1 MRVVHKA
8 ETFNGGDRF
17 RLWPVG
23 DLHCGAPDFDE
34 AALRRHVK
42 QIKEDPFAR
51 WIGMGDYGDLIDPR
65 RDKRADGLP
74 IPERYRDAMF
84 KEGGIPSETVAH
96 VCELLEPI
104 AGQCIGFL
112 EGNHETK
119 IRGLMDR
126 SIASEIA
133 AELNISRWLLG
144 YGGFVRW
151 TFKRT
156 SSGAGGA
163 TTQVIIHAHH
173 GYQAGRR
180 PGAKL
185 NEIQLEKS
193 RYPSAD
199 ILLRGHAHER
209 VGHVFDAL
217 DVGQHHVREA
227 VWAYVLSGT
236 YKLGRVDTTINDPVH
251 SSWEER
257 KGFHPKGSSRLGSP
271 VITVAPSIRN
281 GRNPSEAPFDLE
293 VTL

>member
-8 ETFNGGDRF
+8 ETFASGDRF
-17 RLWPVG
+17 ELWPVG

-42 QIKEDPFAR
+42 AIKANPNAR
-51 WIGMGDYGDLIDPR
+51 WVGMGDYGDLIDPR
-65 RDKRADGLP
+65 RDRRSDGLP

-84 KEGGIPSETVAH
+84 KEGGVPSETVAH
-96 VCELLEPI
+96 ACELLEPI
-104 AGQCIGFL
+104 AAQCIGFA
-112 EGNHETK
+112 EGNHETAV
-119 IRGLMDR
+119 RRHMDR

-133 AELNISRWLLG
+133 AQLNISRWLLG
-144 YGGFVRW
+144 YSGFIRW
-151 TFKRT
+151 TFKRASSG
-156 SSGAGGA
+156 SSGA
-163 TTQVIIHAHH
+163 TTRVLIHVHH

-180 PGAKL
+180 PGAKI

-193 RYPSAD
+193 RYPTAD

-217 DVGQHHVREA
+217 DVGTHHVRETH
-227 VWAYVLSGT
+227 WAYVLSGT
-236 YKLGRVDTTINDPVH
+236 YKLGRVDTKVNDPVH
-251 SSWEER
+251 SSWEET

-271 VITVAPSIRN
+271 VITVTPSLRN
-281 GRNPSEAPFDLE
+281 GDRPSEAPFNLE

>member
-1 MRVVHKA
+1 VRVVHKA
-8 ETFNGGDRF
+8 ETFDGGDRF

-42 QIKEDPFAR
+42 EIAADPFAR

-65 RDKRADGLP
+65 RDRRADGLP

-84 KEGGIPSETVAH
+84 AEGGIPSETVAH
-96 VCELLEPI
+96 VCELLDPI
-104 AGQCIGFL
+104 KEKCIGFL
-112 EGNHETK
+112 EGNHETAV
-119 IRGLMDR
+119 RRHTDR

-133 AELNISRWLLG
+133 AELEISKWLLG
-144 YGGFVRW
+144 YSGFVRW
-151 TFKRT
+151 TFKRR

-163 TTQVIIHAHH
+163 TTQVIIQAHH

-217 DVGQHHVREA
+217 EVGQHHVRETH
-227 VWAYVLSGT
+227 WAYVLSGT
-236 YKLGRVDTTINDPVH
+236 YKLGRVDTTVKDPVH
-251 SSWEER
+251 SSWEETR
-257 KGFHPKGSSRLGSP
+257 GFHPKGSARLGSP
-271 VITVAPSIRN
+271 VITVTPAIRN
-281 GRNPSEAPFDLE
+281 GRNPAEAPFELA